1 MRHFRGDGWQK
12 IEFLDRSKRLL
23 PGHAATPVKFQDR
36 VDAANFLRRI
46 GAATGAMTGL
56 RELLGE
62 TGDSGALA
70 LSTDGEVI
78 DRLAAQLCSRA
89 LEVVVTA
96 RPNVPPP
103 QARGEDAPP
112 PKPRQQE
119 EKADQDVEFVITDHI
134 GDALPDLEWVLVYPD
149 GKTRKTG
156 KLGADGKVSQAS
168 VPPGSYQLLFKIVSA
183 ARWGDSQVEV
193 DKEVKL
199 LATAAGFDPGAP
211 GKFEIFESRAV
222 DKKPLARVDGKVNA
236 SRVLEGAWTPTKDA
250 VKDLTTS
257 TLVFQAK
264 MAASNAVS
272 SPAEIVIKH
281 SFELEDDKGPLADTT
296 VVARFSDGHEAT
308 ATSKGGK
315 LDILVPLGQ
324 KLAWIDLPDHPGG
337 HLTVEA
343 EGDEAREY
351 LLWESSDESPPPGD
365 DSNGDESDGADEEDQ
380 DEEDEDE
387 DEDEEDDDDGEE
399 DEDDS
404 EDEGEEASA

>member
-12 IEFLDRSKRLL
+12 IEFLDRSKMLL
-23 PGHAATPVKFQDR
+23 PGHAATPVKFHDR
-36 VDAANFLRRI
+36 VDAANFLRRL

-62 TGDSGALA
+62 TSDSGALA

-78 DRLAAQLCSRA
+78 DRLAAQLYARA
-89 LEVVVTA
+89 LEVVITA
-96 RPNVPPP
+96 RPKVSPP
-103 QARGEDAPP
+103 QARQEDEPP
-112 PKPRQQE
+112 PKAKQQE
-119 EKADQDVEFVITDHI
+119 EKADQDVEFVITDHL

-149 GKTRKTG
+149 GKTKKTG
-156 KLGADGKVSQAS
+156 KLGEDGKVSQTS

-183 ARWGDSQVEV
+183 ARWGDSRVQV

-211 GKFEIFESRAV
+211 GKFEIFESSAV

-257 TLVFQAK
+257 TLVFQAR

-324 KLAWIDLPDHPGG
+324 KLAWIDLPDHTGG

-351 LLWESSDESPPPGD
+351 LLWESSDESPPPAD
-365 DSNGDESDGADEEDQ
+365 DSDGDESDESDAEDES
-380 DEEDEDE
+380 DEDE
-387 DEDEEDDDDGEE
+387 DGEA
-399 DEDDS
+399 DEDD
-404 EDEGEEASA
+404 EDDGADEGEDANA